1 MKSCLF
7 QVRQLSKIKPLLS
20 KGNLKTLIYALI
32 TSCLDYCNARLIG
45 ISQASTSRLQ
55 PVQNPA
61 AQSLSGASKQEHITP
76 ILASLH
82 WLPVQLG
89 IHFKIILFV
98 IKSPN
103 GHAPFYQRELLHPC
117 VPSHSLRSANAMQQ
131 HKVSFHSCSSKMMDY
146 DFC

>member
-45 ISQASTSRLQ
+45 ISQASTSRLEL
-55 PVQNPA
+55 VQNSA
-61 AQSLSGASKQEHITP
+61 AQSGASKQEHITP

-117 VPSHSLRSANAMQQ
+117 VPSHSLRSANAM
-131 HKVSFHSCSSKMMDY
+131 HSTKSVSTAAAPK
-146 DFC
+146 